1 LENVDFET
9 ITNCED
15 VNEALY
21 VNFSREFLQ
30 VADKHEPFKQRRVL
44 PNQVPYMNVTLT
56 EKSNIYEKNIIS

>member
-1 LENVDFET
+1 MMVDFET

-21 VNFSREFLQ
+21 VNFSREFVQ

-44 PNQVPYMNVTLT
+44 PNQVPL
-56 EKSNIYEKNIIS
+56 YECYS